1 MKVLLRRSGD
11 KYYVWEDAVYKNS
24 EFYVD
29 GCLVYLANI
38 LAVKD
43 DNRKDSVVCAY
54 CGEVIKNTP
63 EEIEKHFAAQE
74 AKRDCFKCQHLRK
87 YNSESKDATYTKDEH
102 GRFIVTETYHA
113 NLKCTIGWYDYPDID
128 AAKAKRDC
136 IFHRCRNAGVAQI
149 KDVFTEYDNP
159 FDTSITVDL
168 LLEKKFEPEGYNRGY
183 FEYDLKSRNTVK
195 ACVNEV
201 GVVDHF
207 VIKHRNSRYAVYYSA
222 KYDKLF
228 FTNGRDYDERIPSAI
243 SQTKYEQAKA
253 KIAALYKE
261 VKTDE

>member
-1 MKVLLRRSGD
+1 MKILLRQYD
-11 KYYVWEDAVYKNS
+11 EKYYVWKDAVYKNRD
-24 EFYVD
+24 FYVD
-29 GCLVYLANI
+29 DCLEHQTNI

-43 DNRKDSVVCAY
+43 DNRKDSVVCVN

-74 AKRDCFKCQHLRK
+74 VQRDCFKCSHLRK
-87 YNSESKDATYTKDEH
+87 FNSESKNATYTKDER
-102 GRFIVTETYHA
+102 GKFVVTETYHA
-113 NLKCTIGWYDYPDID
+113 DLKCTMGWYDYPAID
-128 AAKAKRDC
+128 TEKAKRDC
-136 IFHRCRNAGVAQI
+136 IFYRCRRTGVMEI
-149 KDVFTEYDNP
+149 RDIFTDYENP
-159 FDTSITVDL
+159 FDTNITVDL

-201 GVVDHF
+201 GIVDHF
-207 VIKHRNSRYAVYYSA
+207 IIKHRNSRYPVYYSA

-228 FTNGRDYDERIPSAI
+228 FSNGRDYDERIPSDI